1 MIIAIDGPSGAGKS
15 TLADSLALRLGFIH
29 IDTGAMY
36 RAVGLYSDDKGVS
49 TNDEEGVKSLLPD
62 LSVGVDFCDGRQ
74 VVSVNGYD
82 VTMRIRQPEVSMF
95 ASNVS
100 KHQVV
105 REYLVGEQR
114 RIAGEKDVIMDG
126 RDIGTVVFPDADV
139 KIFLT
144 ATPETRARRRYQ
156 EQIEKGFSVSYEDVL
171 ADVLRRDE
179 QDMNRAIAPL
189 RPAEDAILLDTSNKT
204 YDESLEALLAIVN
217 AKR

>member
-156 EQIEKGFSVSYEDVL
+156 EQIEKGFSVAYEDVL